1 MNIAPPDQIIESG
14 NAASPGNFFDTGY
27 RFKNRDGTAY
37 ITVGA
42 GGFTVTGTFT
52 ASGYAT
58 GFTAQASTDLAKGDA
73 VYISSCTATGV
84 PIVTPADAD
93 ASGKAAVFVVTDAT
107 ILSGAQGT
115 VALTG
120 LSAATLNTNAAT
132 VGDPVYL
139 STTGT
144 TTNTWTL
151 TAPTGAGARVQ
162 KIGQV
167 NVKSATVG
175 QIAYNLTGATT
186 QSFGTNELQAQSVT
200 MPKLAR
206 GTNGQIIVANT
217 GADPAYVSMSGD
229 ATLSAAGALTI
240 GAAITPAKVTA
251 VTGTPIA
258 PGAIAAGSGAVPYQI
273 VLACTNIATGDLT
286 WTGFPFK
293 FFVTGVT
300 VIKTG
305 AAGACTYIVKNGSPG
320 TAITN
325 AMATVNDTDTVYCNV
340 IDDAQNS
347 IAAAA
352 SVTVSIV
359 RTSGDS
365 RAMIVL
371 NGFIQS

>member
-1 MNIAPPDQIIESG
+1 MQLAGLSSGDYLEHNVGFMVGKGIAVGGGAQTYKIVATS
-14 NAASPGNFFDTGY
+14 TG
-27 RFKNRDGTAY
+27 FA
-37 ITVGA
+37 
-42 GGFTVTGTFT
+42 VTGDFT
-52 ASGYAT
+52 ATGYAT
-58 GFTAQASTDLAKGDA
+58 GMIAQASTDLAKGDA
-73 VYISSCTATGV
+73 VYISSVTAAGV

-93 ASGKAAVFVVTDAT
+93 GAGKAAVFVVTDAT

-120 LSAATLNTNAAT
+120 LSAASLNTNAGN

-139 STTGT
+139 SITGT

-151 TAPTGAGARVQ
+151 TAPTGAGAIVQ
-162 KIGQV
+162 KIGQIT
-167 NVKSATVG
+167 VKSTTVG
-175 QIAYNLTGATT
+175 QIAYNLMG
-186 QSFGTNELQAQSVT
+186 GTVQKVGSNELQAQSVL
-200 MPKLAR
+200 MAKMQR

-251 VTGTPIA
+251 VAGTPIA
-258 PGAIAAGSGAVPYQI
+258 PGAITAGSGAVPYQI

-293 FFVTGVT
+293 FFVTDVM

-305 AAGACTYIVKNGSPG
+305 AAGGCTYTVKNGSPG

-325 AMATVNDTDTVYCNV
+325 AMATTNDTDVARAAV